1 MAFVIFLYKKTAFA
15 YGVIMG
21 LLTFLSNLI
30 IPIIIFYIIGYG
42 LLAKTDIFDA
52 FVKGAVDGM
61 RVVFDIIPTLVGL
74 MVAIGLM
81 RESGFLTALSDLLA
95 PFVQCIAFPARVVPL
110 ALVKMISSSA
120 ATGLLVDI
128 FKEFG
133 TDSREGY
140 LSSLLMC
147 CSETI
152 FYTISV
158 YFLATK
164 DKKHSAVTG
173 VRWMLAGALLCTF
186 VGMAA
191 SLVLTDAAGL

>member
-1 MAFVIFLYKKTAFA
+1 MNF
-15 YGVIMG
+15 
-21 LLTFLSNLI
+21 LTFLSNLI

-42 LLAKTDIFDA
+42 VMTKTDIFDA
-52 FVKGAVDGM
+52 FVKGAADGM
-61 RVVFDIIPTLVGL
+61 HVVLEILPTLIGL

-81 RESGFLTALSDLLA
+81 RESGFLTLLADFAA
-95 PFVQCIAFPARVVPL
+95 PFVRCFDFPARVVPL
-110 ALVKMISSSA
+110 TLIKMVSSSA
-120 ATGLLVDI
+120 ATGLLTDI

-140 LSSLLMC
+140 LASLLMC

-173 VRWMLAGALLCTF
+173 VRWLLTGALLSTF
-186 VGMAA
+186 VGIVA
-191 SLVLTDAAGL
+191 SVFLTNAAGL

>member
-1 MAFVIFLYKKTAFA
+1 M
-15 YGVIMG
+15 
-21 LLTFLSNLI
+21 
-30 IPIIIFYIIGYG
+30 
-42 LLAKTDIFDA
+42 
-52 FVKGAVDGM
+52 
-61 RVVFDIIPTLVGL
+61 
-74 MVAIGLM
+74 
-81 RESGFLTALSDLLA
+81 TALADMLA
-95 PFVQCIAFPARVVPL
+95 PIAGKLQFPARVVPL
-110 ALVKMISSSA
+110 TLIKMISSSA

-164 DKKHSAVTG
+164 DSKHRAVTG
-173 VRWMLAGALLCTF
+173 VSWMLAGALLCTF
-186 VGMAA
+186 AGIAA
-191 SLVLTDAAGL
+191 SVVLTNLAGL

>member
-1 MAFVIFLYKKTAFA
+1 MNI
-15 YGVIMG
+15 
-21 LLTFLSNLI
+21 LTFLSNMVIPLI
-30 IPIIIFYIIGYG
+30 LFYIIGYG
-42 LLAKTDIFDA
+42 LITKTNIFDA
-52 FVKGAVDGM
+52 FVKGAADGM
-61 RVVFDIIPTLVGL
+61 KVVFNILPTLIGL
-74 MVAIGLM
+74 MIAIGLL
-81 RESGFLTALSDLLA
+81 RESGFLTALADMLA
-95 PFVQCIAFPARVVPL
+95 PVAKQLQFPARVVPL
-110 ALVKMISSSA
+110 TLIKMISSSA

-164 DKKHSAVTG
+164 DSKHHAVTG
-173 VRWMLAGALLCTF
+173 VSWMLAGALLCTF
-186 VGMAA
+186 AGVVA
-191 SLVLTDAAGL
+191 SVFLTNLAGL

>member
-1 MAFVIFLYKKTAFA
+1 MNF
-15 YGVIMG
+15 
-21 LLTFLSNLI
+21 LTFLSNLI

-42 LLAKTDIFDA
+42 IMTKTDIFDA
-52 FVKGAVDGM
+52 FVKGAADGM
-61 RVVFDIIPTLVGL
+61 HVVLEILPTLIGL

-81 RESGFLTALSDLLA
+81 RESGFLTLLADFAA
-95 PFVQCIAFPARVVPL
+95 PFVQCFDFPARVVPMTL
-110 ALVKMISSSA
+110 IKMVSSSA
-120 ATGLLVDI
+120 ATGLLTDI

-140 LSSLLMC
+140 LASLLMC

-173 VRWMLAGALLCTF
+173 VRWLLAGALLCTF
-186 VGMAA
+186 AGIVA
-191 SLVLTDAAGL
+191 SVFLTNAAGL

>member
-1 MAFVIFLYKKTAFA
+1 MNF
-15 YGVIMG
+15 
-21 LLTFLSNLI
+21 LTFLSNLM
-30 IPIIIFYIIGYG
+30 IPLIIFYIIGYG
-42 LLAKTDIFDA
+42 LMTRTDIFDA
-52 FVKGAVDGM
+52 FVKGAADGM
-61 RVVFDIIPTLVGL
+61 HVVFDILPTLIGL
-74 MVAIGLM
+74 MIAIGLM
-81 RESGFLTALSDLLA
+81 RESGFLTTLA
-95 PFVQCIAFPARVVPL
+95 DAIAPLVQRFHFPARVVPL
-110 ALVKMISSSA
+110 TLIKMVSSSA

-128 FKEFG
+128 YKEFG

-186 VGMAA
+186 AGIAA
-191 SLVLTDAAGL
+191 SVFLTNAAGL

>member
-1 MAFVIFLYKKTAFA
+1 MNLI
-15 YGVIMG
+15 
-21 LLTFLSNLI
+21 TFLSNLI
-30 IPIIIFYIIGYG
+30 IPLIIFYIIGYG
-42 LLAKTDIFDA
+42 LATRTDIFDA
-52 FVKGAVDGM
+52 FVKGAADGM
-61 RVVFDIIPTLVGL
+61 RVVFDILPTLIGL
-74 MVAIGLM
+74 MIAIGLL
-81 RESGFLTALSDLLA
+81 RESGFLTVLSDALA
-95 PFVQCIAFPARVVPL
+95 PVVQCVDFPARVVPL
-110 ALVKMISSSA
+110 TIIKMVSSSA

-128 FKEFG
+128 YKEFG

-186 VGMAA
+186 AGIAA
-191 SLVLTDAAGL
+191 SVFLTNAAGL

>member
-1 MAFVIFLYKKTAFA
+1 MNLI
-15 YGVIMG
+15 
-21 LLTFLSNLI
+21 TFLSNLI

-42 LLAKTDIFDA
+42 IMTKTDIFDA
-52 FVKGAVDGM
+52 FVKGAADGM
-61 RVVFDIIPTLVGL
+61 HVVLEILPTLIGL

-81 RESGFLTALSDLLA
+81 RESGFLNVLADVTA
-95 PFVQCIAFPARVVPL
+95 PFVRCFDFPAQVVPL
-110 ALVKMISSSA
+110 TLIKMVSSSA
-120 ATGLLVDI
+120 ATGLLTDI

-140 LSSLLMC
+140 LASLLMC

-173 VRWMLAGALLCTF
+173 VRWLLAGALLCTF
-186 VGMAA
+186 VGIVA
-191 SLVLTDAAGL
+191 

>member
-1 MAFVIFLYKKTAFA
+1 MNF
-15 YGVIMG
+15 
-21 LLTFLSNLI
+21 LTFLSNLI

-42 LLAKTDIFDA
+42 IMTKTDIFDA
-52 FVKGAVDGM
+52 FVKGAADGM
-61 RVVFDIIPTLVGL
+61 HVVLEILPTLIGL

-81 RESGFLTALSDLLA
+81 RESGFLTLLADFAA
-95 PFVQCIAFPARVVPL
+95 PFVRCFDFPARVVPL
-110 ALVKMISSSA
+110 TLIKMVSSSA
-120 ATGLLVDI
+120 ATGLLTDI

-140 LSSLLMC
+140 LASLLMC

-173 VRWMLAGALLCTF
+173 VRWLLTGALLSTF
-186 VGMAA
+186 VGIVA
-191 SLVLTDAAGL
+191 SVFLTNAAGL

>member
-1 MAFVIFLYKKTAFA
+1 MNI
-15 YGVIMG
+15 
-21 LLTFLSNLI
+21 LTFLSNMI
-30 IPIIIFYIIGYG
+30 IPLILFYIIGYG
-42 LLAKTDIFDA
+42 LLTKTDIFDA
-52 FVKGAVDGM
+52 FVKGAADGM
-61 RVVFDIIPTLVGL
+61 KVVFQILPTL
-74 MVAIGLM
+74 IGLM
-81 RESGFLTALSDLLA
+81 IAIGILRESGFLTVLSDALA
-95 PFVQCIAFPARVVPL
+95 PYAQKLQFPARVVPL
-110 ALVKMISSSA
+110 TLIKMVSSSA

-140 LSSLLMC
+140 LASLLMC

-173 VRWMLAGALLCTF
+173 GRWLLPGALLCTF
-186 VGMAA
+186 AGIVACVLLTNAVG
-191 SLVLTDAAGL
+191 L

>member
-1 MAFVIFLYKKTAFA
+1 MNLI
-15 YGVIMG
+15 
-21 LLTFLSNLI
+21 TFLSNLI

-42 LLAKTDIFDA
+42 IITKTDIFDA
-52 FVKGAVDGM
+52 FVKGAADGM
-61 RVVFDIIPTLVGL
+61 HVVLEILPTLIGL

-81 RESGFLTALSDLLA
+81 RESGFLTMLADFAA
-95 PFVQCIAFPARVVPL
+95 PFVRCFDFPARVVPL
-110 ALVKMISSSA
+110 TLIKMVSSSA
-120 ATGLLVDI
+120 ATGLLTDI

-140 LSSLLMC
+140 LASLLMC

-173 VRWMLAGALLCTF
+173 VRWLLAGALLCTF
-186 VGMAA
+186 VGIVA
-191 SLVLTDAAGL
+191 SVFLTNAAGL

>member
-1 MAFVIFLYKKTAFA
+1 MNLI
-15 YGVIMG
+15 
-21 LLTFLSNLI
+21 TFLSNLI

-42 LLAKTDIFDA
+42 IITKTDIFDA
-52 FVKGAVDGM
+52 FVKGAADGM
-61 RVVFDIIPTLVGL
+61 HVVLEILPTLIGL
-74 MVAIGLM
+74 MVAIGLWGDAVGLM
-81 RESGFLTALSDLLA
+81 RESGFLTMLADFAA
-95 PFVQCIAFPARVVPL
+95 PFVRCFDFPARVVPL
-110 ALVKMISSSA
+110 TLIKMVSSSA
-120 ATGLLVDI
+120 ATGLLTDI

-140 LSSLLMC
+140 LASLLMC

-173 VRWMLAGALLCTF
+173 VRWLLAGALLCTF
-186 VGMAA
+186 VGIVA
-191 SLVLTDAAGL
+191 SVFLTNAAGL

>member
-1 MAFVIFLYKKTAFA
+1 MNLI
-15 YGVIMG
+15 
-21 LLTFLSNLI
+21 TFLSNLI

-42 LLAKTDIFDA
+42 IITKTDIFDA
-52 FVKGAVDGM
+52 FVKGAADGM
-61 RVVFDIIPTLVGL
+61 HVVLEILPTLIGL

-81 RESGFLTALSDLLA
+81 RESGFLTMLADFAA
-95 PFVQCIAFPARVVPL
+95 PFVRCFDFPARVVPL
-110 ALVKMISSSA
+110 TLIKMVSSSA
-120 ATGLLVDI
+120 ATGLLTDI

-140 LSSLLMC
+140 LASLLMC

-173 VRWMLAGALLCTF
+173 VRWLLAGALLCTF
-186 VGMAA
+186 VGIVA
-191 SLVLTDAAGL
+191 SVFLTNATGL